1 MKHRILL
8 LTDYALRI
16 PQRLRATESFNITDL
31 ATHLRSGGTD
41 VVITHYEDPELFTMV
56 STLGVTHCL
65 PATSFYLGYRHLVNS
80 IVPVLECIGVR
91 LIPSCVHLLAYENKT
106 LQTALASALSLAM
119 PETRAVATYEEF
131 TRAAEVMGLPVVTKN
146 PHGFASAG
154 VRLITSQDELKQV
167 GHEVFSERQVGTKG
181 IGMLIVQ
188 KYLPQLKGDWKII
201 VLGNHAASLYRHV
214 RPGDFRAS
222 GSGLFEFRRAS
233 DQVLDFAMSV
243 KQKLS
248 VPWVS
253 CDIAETEDGPIL
265 IEFQVVHFGT
275 TTIDK
280 APEHYLKLAAGW
292 KTVAGVVPAESAM
305 ADAILESI
313 ATAKEHSE

>member
-1 MKHRILL
+1 MKHSILL

-16 PQRLRATESFNITDL
+16 PQRLRASESFNIVDL
-31 ATHLRSGGTD
+31 ATHLRSGGLN
-41 VVITHYEDPELFTMV
+41 VAITHYEDPELFKMIV
-56 STLGVTHCL
+56 ALGITHCM

-80 IVPVLECIGVR
+80 IVPVLENIGVR

-131 TRAAEVMGLPVVTKN
+131 IRAAEVMGLPLVIKN

-167 GHEVFSERQVGTKG
+167 GYEVFSERQVGTKG

-201 VLGNHAASLYRHV
+201 VLGNHAASLYRLV
-214 RPGDFRAS
+214 RPDDFRAS

-233 DQVLDFAMSV
+233 DHVLDFAMSV
-243 KQKLS
+243 KHKLS
-248 VPWVS
+248 APWVS

-292 KTVAGVVPAESAM
+292 KTVAGAVPSEKVMAEAV
-305 ADAILESI
+305 LESI
-313 ATAKEHSE
+313 NMAKECSA